1 MSTPPRIELDRAI
14 RLAINQTTPSE
25 LAALGSSLGRTQ
37 PTSTPKRVLGPRPNV
52 INPPFQIN
60 SSQND
65 ASRAPRLLAHCINLL
80 RRCGGHAARG
90 ARRPP
95 VRAPRPLWPPFP
107 QFTPDLPHSRVKVI
121 V

>member
-52 INPPFQIN
+52 INTPFQIN
-60 SSQND
+60 SSKTTLRELRGSSRT
-65 ASRAPRLLAHCINLL
+65 ASTCCGAAGDMLRAAP
-80 RRCGGHAARG
+80 AARPSELRG
-90 ARRPP
+90 PYGR
-95 VRAPRPLWPPFP
+95 
-107 QFTPDLPHSRVKVI
+107 HSRNSPPI
-121 V
+121 FPIQA